1 MPTNRQTNETPI
13 SGLTTKQFV
22 KFCLKGSR
30 RNYQYESL
38 VCTKYYFEKTNMTG
52 SVTKQLIVFGLKI
65 QYFKKYPFTITFFII
80 CRIT

>member
-30 RNYQYESL
+30 RNYQYELL
-38 VCTKYYFEKTNMTG
+38 VWPKYYFKKIDNTG
-52 SVTKQLIVFGLKI
+52 AVTKQLIVFGLKI
-65 QYFKKYPFTITFFII
+65 QNFKNT
-80 CRIT
+80 CSQ